1 MLPVGQPSKVCTS
14 ARFCQIGV
22 NGISEATVHDIG
34 AGVGVLTPEKVGVGP
49 NVPMGRVGWLRMTT
63 VGRGSVGAGV
73 DDGSLMPVGLGMGVG
88 ESSTVASALAG
99 IWNRSATTNGFS
111 SAVRARQPVRA
122 ASARQIRNGR

>member
-73 DDGSLMPVGLGMGVG
+73 DDGSLMPVGLGTVG
-88 ESSTVASALAG
+88 ALTRVTKDG
-99 IWNRSATTNGFS
+99 
-111 SAVRARQPVRA
+111 AVSLQKFPM
-122 ASARQIRNGR
+122 